1 MTEAVSAFAPA
12 TVSNVACGFD
22 VLGFAIGTGT
32 DGSGTDGPGDRVT
45 ARLVEDGRGDAGG
58 PGPSQV
64 RVYPAG
70 QAVRVVS
77 VAGTAGS
84 GFERLPTEADRNT
97 AGVAAMRLIAAV
109 RPGAHVELSVEKR
122 MPFGSGLG
130 SSAASA
136 VAAVVAVNEV
146 LGRPLATEALLPF
159 ALDGEAVASGGRH
172 ADNVAPS
179 LFGGFVLVRAPDD
192 IVRVPVPAGLCAA
205 VLHPH
210 VEVLTAQARAALAP
224 TVPLRAFVEQTA
236 NLGALVAGLF
246 TGDLGLVSRSLVD
259 GVVEA
264 QRAHLVP
271 RFYAMQAAAREAGA
285 LGCSLSGSGPAVFA
299 LCADRRTADRA
310 ASAMQTAL
318 GEVAPSTLVVSAIG
332 EGARVEETSEA

>member
-1 MTEAVSAFAPA
+1 MTATAFAPA

-22 VLGFAIGTGT
+22 VLGFAIER
-32 DGSGTDGPGDRVT
+32 PGDRVT
-45 ARLVEDGRGDAGG
+45 ARLVEA
-58 PGPSQV
+58 PGSLPRTHS
-64 RVYPAG
+64 G
-70 QAVRVVS
+70 VRVVS
-77 VAGTAGS
+77 VTGGAGTGADL
-84 GFERLPTEADRNT
+84 LPAQTERNT
-97 AGVAAMRLIAAV
+97 AGVAALRLVEATA
-109 RPGAHVELSVEKR
+109 PGAGIEISVEKR

-146 LGRPLATEALLPF
+146 LGRPLSREALLPF

-172 ADNVAPS
+172 ADNVAPC
-179 LFGGFVLVRAPDD
+179 LFGGFVLVRALDD
-192 IVRVPVPAGLCAA
+192 VVRLPVPDGLHVA
-205 VLHPH
+205 VIHPH
-210 VEVLTAQARAALAP
+210 VQVLTSAARAALAAS
-224 TVPLRAFVEQTA
+224 VPLRAFVEQTA

-246 TGDLGLVSRSLVD
+246 TSDLALVGRALRD
-259 GVVEA
+259 AVVEP

-271 RFYAMQAAAREAGA
+271 RFYAMQAAAFGAGA

-318 GEVAPSTLVVSAIG
+318 GEVGPSTLVVSGIG